1 MLLRPG
7 VTDLTGSFRLYK
19 KDVLENLI
27 KKVVSKGYVFQM
39 EIMVRANQMNHTIGE
54 VLKSIFDYNYLLNKL
69 IKNNLRCLFRLL
81 TDSTVFQSLAA
92 TKYSD
97 LLRAF
102 FIYFLLLK
110 LISVGQNF

>member
-54 VLKSIFDYNYLLNKL
+54 V
-69 IKNNLRCLFRLL
+69 
-81 TDSTVFQSLAA
+81 
-92 TKYSD
+92 
-97 LLRAF
+97 
-102 FIYFLLLK
+102 
-110 LISVGQNF
+110 